1 MNRIFS
7 LRSNVPGTV
16 VLLALAA
23 VLFSIIS
30 FITGANTAGAALSG
44 GDVDT
49 EAECRWCH
57 CLQPGESPLYMP
69 NRHHG
74 NIGKPIPGSTLGETY
89 NCTTA
94 ACHKLEWNPTLG
106 ANEFVSFRD
115 CIGCHTSSPVPG
127 HHDQTAYQCMQC
139 HEMRW
144 KPASSSFD
152 TVLMNWCGGTAL
164 PAYDPP
170 VAKAGDDQNIIAG
183 QTVNFDGS
191 TSYDPEL
198 AAALTYEWDFG
209 DNSPRAWG
217 KTQSHTY
224 PLVGSYEARLT
235 VYNYACN
242 NDPCA
247 LQRCGTPCLSGS
259 DSVLVK
265 TRQDFTNL
273 VAPIASLVTSSTTIA
288 PGAAVDFDLSG
299 SKDPD
304 GAITHMSLEFGDSQR
319 IESPPTKVTHSYATA
334 GNYTAKL
341 AVYDDDGQMTPAS
354 VTVAV
359 VVPPPPPPPVLL
371 PAAPASL
378 ASSARTSSSISMKWA
393 DKSTN
398 ELGFYVEQ
406 SPNLTTPIWTRVA
419 TLAPNSNFYRVSGL
433 SRNTKYKFRV
443 LAYNSTGTSDS
454 NILTTAT
461 GR

>member
-1 MNRIFS
+1 MNKICIF
-7 LRSNVPGTV
+7 RPN
-16 VLLALAA
+16 ALSTLT
-23 VLFSIIS
+23 LFALTAILFTIVIGLS
-30 FITGANTAGAALSG
+30 GANNAGAALSG

-57 CLQPGESPLYMP
+57 CPQPGDSPLYMP

-74 NIGKPIPGSTLGETY
+74 KIGKPIPGSTISETY

-115 CIGCHTSSPVPG
+115 CISCHTSNPVPG
-127 HHDQTAYQCMQC
+127 HHEQTTYECMQC

-144 KPASSSFD
+144 MPASNSFG
-152 TVLMNWCGGTAL
+152 TVLMNWCGGSAH

-183 QTVNFDGS
+183 QTVVFDGS

-198 AAALTYEWDFG
+198 GAELTYEWDFG

-217 KTQSHTY
+217 KTQSHVY
-224 PLVGSYEARLT
+224 PLVGTYEARLT

-242 NDPCA
+242 NDPCT

-259 DSVLVK
+259 DQVLVK
-265 TRQDFTNL
+265 TRQDFSNL
-273 VAPIASLVTSSTTIA
+273 VAPVASVLPASATTA
-288 PGAAVDFDLSG
+288 PGTAVTFDLSG
-299 SKDPD
+299 TRDPD
-304 GAITHMSLEFGDSQR
+304 GTITFMSLDFGDNQR
-319 IESPPTKVTHSYATA
+319 IDSPPAKVAHTYTNP

-341 AVYDDDGQMTPAS
+341 TVYDDDGQMSPAS
-354 VTVAV
+354 VAVNVVA
-359 VVPPPPPPPVLL
+359 PPPPPPPVL
-371 PAAPASL
+371 PAAPACL
-378 ASSARTSSSISMKWA
+378 ASSGRTSSTISLKWS

-398 ELGFYVEQ
+398 EQGFYVER
-406 SPNLTTPIWTRVA
+406 SPNLSTPVWTRIA
-419 TLAPNSNFYRVSGL
+419 TLASNSTTYRVSGL
-433 SRNTKYKFRV
+433 NRGTTYKFRV
-443 LAYNSTGTSDS
+443 LAYNSAGTAAS
-454 NILTTAT
+454 NVLTAAT
-461 GR
+461 YR